1 MTIAASP
8 SLSRLRR
15 DLALSALLLALA
27 VVLRSTLVQSMALHM
42 LVHIPMILAGGI
54 FLGKAAAMAVTRA
67 PCQSAAQKLAAR
79 VVDCDRHGV
88 SGLLYASLVGL
99 YWMIP
104 KALDGVL
111 LFPAA
116 EASKF
121 FSIIL
126 AGVCL
131 SGSWTRADRV
141 IKLFFVGGFCWMT
154 AIAGLL
160 YQESSTRLCN
170 FYLLNDQAWTGRGL
184 VILAVM
190 IPVGWLLAE
199 VRQHRIRTKVSA
211 AALTTIQEQA

>member
-1 MTIAASP
+1 MITRISWSSP
-8 SLSRLRR
+8 RFLR
-15 DLALSALLLALA
+15 DIILSALLLVLA
-27 VVLRSTLVQSMALHM
+27 VVLRSTLVQSMTLHM
-42 LVHIPMILAGGI
+42 LVHIPLLLAGGV
-54 FLGKAAAMAVTRA
+54 FLGRAAAMAVTRA
-67 PCQSAAQKLAAR
+67 PRQSIAHKVAAQAAA
-79 VVDCDRHGV
+79 CDQHGA
-88 SGLLYASLVGL
+88 SGLLYASLAGL

-104 KALDGVL
+104 KALDSAL

-121 FSIIL
+121 LSVIV

-131 SGSWTRADRV
+131 SGSWARADRV

-170 FYLLNDQAWTGRGL
+170 FYLLNDQAWAGRGL

-190 IPVGWLLAE
+190 IPVGWLLVE
-199 VRQHRIRTKVSA
+199 VRQHRIRTRASA
-211 AALTTIQEQA
+211 AVPTIIQEQA